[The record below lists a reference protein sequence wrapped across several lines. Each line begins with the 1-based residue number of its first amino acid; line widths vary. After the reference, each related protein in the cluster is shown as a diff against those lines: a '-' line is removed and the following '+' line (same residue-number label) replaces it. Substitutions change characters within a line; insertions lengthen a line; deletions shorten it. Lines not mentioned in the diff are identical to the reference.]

1 METKKLQGFAICID
15 PGHGGRDPGA
25 VDGKNA
31 SENDTLLTAEKD
43 VNLSVAKVLAD
54 KLRLQGARV
63 TLTRGS
69 DWYPS
74 LAQRCQIANN
84 FGASIFISLHCNAG
98 SAQAAGI
105 ETLYNPDSKNGK
117 RLAELVQTELIVA
130 TKAPSRGA
138 RPRSDL
144 WVLNGTKMPA
154 VLIEMGFVTNPGE
167 EAKLNSNSYQ
177 AILADAI
184 VKAILRYKKGESV

>member
-1 METKKLQGFAICID
+1 METKKLQGFAVCID
-15 PGHGGRDPGA
+15 PGHGGKDPGA
-25 VDGKNA
+25 VDGKDV
-31 SENDTLLTAEKD
+31 SEKDNLATAEKD
-43 VNLSVAKVLAD
+43 INLAVAKVLAD

-63 TLTRGS
+63 TLTRSS

-84 FGASIFISLHCNAG
+84 FGANIFVSLHCNAG
-98 SAQAAGI
+98 PAQAAGI

-154 VLIEMGFVTNPGE
+154 ILIEMGFVTNPGE

-184 VKAILRYKKGESV
+184 VKAILRYKKGENV